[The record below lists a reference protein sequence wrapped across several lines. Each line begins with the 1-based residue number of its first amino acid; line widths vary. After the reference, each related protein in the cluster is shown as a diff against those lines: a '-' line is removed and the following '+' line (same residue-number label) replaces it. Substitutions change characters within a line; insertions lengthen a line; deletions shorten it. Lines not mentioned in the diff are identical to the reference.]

1 MKLETL
7 TLKPERMQTYWGVD
21 LGGTKIEGVVLTA
34 PSPNAVLIRK
44 RIDTEAHYGY
54 DHIINQIV
62 KLINLLKAET
72 GITPDKIGFCTPG
85 TLDPGLGTMKNS
97 NMTCIN
103 GMPFRDD
110 LIRALGVPV
119 TTTNDAN
126 CFALSEATM
135 GIVQDVIPD
144 YRMVFGVILGTG
156 VGGGVVFRGL
166 DGQAV
171 VQAGRQGI
179 GGEWGHNIL
188 EENGYACYC
197 GKRGCNE
204 QVISGPALQRFYL
217 EQSGENRNL
226 KEILDRYH
234 QRIDPYAEATVDRML
249 EYFGRAISTIV
260 NMLDPDAIVLGG
272 GVGNVDL
279 LYTEGVERAK
289 KYVFNDGRLNTL
301 FLKPKLGDSAGVFG
315 AALM

>member
-1 MKLETL
+1 
-7 TLKPERMQTYWGVD
+7 MQTYWGVD
-21 LGGTKIEGVVLTA
+21 LGGTKIEGVILAA
-34 PSPNAVLIRK
+34 PSPDAVIIRK
-44 RIDTEAHYGY
+44 RIDTEAQYGY
-54 DHIINQIV
+54 EHIVRQID
-62 KLINLLKAET
+62 KLIELLKAET
-72 GITPDKIGFCTPG
+72 GLQPDKIGFCTPG
-85 TLDPGLGTMKNS
+85 TLDPSTGTMKNS
-97 NMTCIN
+97 NMVCIN
-103 GMPFRDD
+103 GRPFQDD
-110 LIRALGVPV
+110 LARILGVPV

-144 YRMVFGVILGTG
+144 FRMVFGVILGTG

-166 DGQAV
+166 DGRPV
-171 VQAGRQGI
+171 VQGGRQGI

-217 EQSGENRNL
+217 EQCGENRTL
-226 KEILDRYH
+226 KAILDRY
-234 QRIDPYAEATVDRML
+234 QQGIDSYATATVERLL
-249 EYFGRAISTIV
+249 ENFGRAVSTLV
-260 NMLDPDAIVLGG
+260 NILDPDAIVLGG

-289 KYVFNDGRLNTL
+289 KYVFNSGRLNTL

-315 AALM
+315 AALL

>member
-1 MKLETL
+1 
-7 TLKPERMQTYWGVD
+7 MQTYWGVD

-34 PSPNAVLIRK
+34 PSPNAILIRK

-62 KLINLLKAET
+62 KLVNLLKAET

-110 LIRALGVPV
+110 LMRALGIPV

-166 DGQAV
+166 DGQPV

-217 EQSGENRNL
+217 EQSGESRNL

-234 QRIDPYAEATVDRML
+234 RRIDPYAEATVERML
-249 EYFGRAISTIV
+249 EYFARAVSTIV
-260 NMLDPDAIVLGG
+260 NMLDPDAIILGG

-289 KYVFNDGRLNTL
+289 KYAFNDGRLNTL

>member
-1 MKLETL
+1 
-7 TLKPERMQTYWGVD
+7 MQTYWGVD
-21 LGGTKIEGVVLTA
+21 LGGTKIEGVILAA
-34 PSPNAVLIRK
+34 PSPDAVIVRK
-44 RIDTEAHYGY
+44 RIDTEAHLGY
-54 DHIINQIV
+54 AHIVGQIG
-62 KLINLLKAET
+62 KLIQLMKAET
-72 GITPDKIGFCTPG
+72 ELQPDKIGFCTPG
-85 TLDPGLGTMKNS
+85 TLDPATGTMKNS
-97 NMTCIN
+97 NMVCIN
-103 GMPFRDD
+103 GNPFRDD
-110 LIRALGVPV
+110 LTRTLGVPV

-144 YRMVFGVILGTG
+144 FRMVFGVILGTG

-166 DGQAV
+166 DGRPV

-188 EENGYACYC
+188 EENGYDCYC

-204 QVISGPALQRFYL
+204 QVISGPALQRFYR
-217 EQSGENRNL
+217 EKSGESRNL
-226 KEILDRYH
+226 KAILDRYH
-234 QRIDPYAEATVDRML
+234 QGTDPHAMATIERLL
-249 EYFGRAISTIV
+249 ENFGRAVSTLV
-260 NMLDPDAIVLGG
+260 NILDPDAIVLGG

-315 AALM
+315 AALL

>member
-1 MKLETL
+1 
-7 TLKPERMQTYWGVD
+7 MQTYWGVD

>member
-1 MKLETL
+1 
-7 TLKPERMQTYWGVD
+7 MQTYWGVD
-21 LGGTKIEGVVLTA
+21 LGGTKIEGVILAA
-34 PSPNAVLIRK
+34 PSPDAVIIRK
-44 RIDTEAHYGY
+44 RIDTEAHLGY
-54 DHIINQIV
+54 EHIVGQIN
-62 KLINLLKAET
+62 KLIQLLKAET
-72 GITPDKIGFCTPG
+72 GLQPDRIGFCTPG
-85 TLDPGLGTMKNS
+85 TMDPETGTMKNS

-103 GMPFRDD
+103 GNPFRDD
-110 LIRALGVPV
+110 LARTLGVPV

-135 GIVQDVIPD
+135 GIVQDVVPD
-144 YRMVFGVILGTG
+144 FRMVFGVILGTG

-166 DGQAV
+166 DGRPV

-188 EENGYACYC
+188 EENGYPCYC

-217 EQSGENRNL
+217 EQSGEKRSM
-226 KEILDRYH
+226 KAILERYH
-234 QRIDPYAEATVDRML
+234 RGNDPYATATVERLL
-249 EYFGRAISTIV
+249 ENFGRAVSTLV
-260 NMLDPDAIVLGG
+260 NILDPDAIVLGG

-279 LYTEGVERAK
+279 LYTEGFERAK
-289 KYVFNDGRLNTL
+289 KYVFNSGKLNTP

-315 AALM
+315 AALL